1 MFFYLAALFDLMSM
15 TASRNNQGLRRV
27 TSRQSGKRGLGDKLE
42 QNLTPVREQ
51 DGFSI

>member
-1 MFFYLAALFDLMSM
+1 MNM
-15 TASRNNQGLRRV
+15 TASRNNQDFPRV
-27 TSRQSGKRGLGDKLE
+27 TSRQSGKRGLDDKLE